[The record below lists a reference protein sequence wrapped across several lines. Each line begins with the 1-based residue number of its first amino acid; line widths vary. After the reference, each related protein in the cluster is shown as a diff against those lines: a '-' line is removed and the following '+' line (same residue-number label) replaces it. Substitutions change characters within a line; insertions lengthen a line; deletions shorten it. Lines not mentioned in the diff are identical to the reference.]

1 MNEAEMKAEEKRI
14 AELAQR
20 LERSYL
26 AGEPTP
32 DYGHAG
38 FSNLAYKIE
47 ALERWKRDFFDN
59 PLLEDGTNGLC
70 NKFILSCD
78 IIHDLLTALRAEKER
93 VRELERLLQGHIE
106 AQECSPTKEPA
117 MSNEY
122 WREALLCALEEMGM
136 PFPSDEHLKLG
147 VNVLDGA
154 HKNHGMA
161 HGYDCIPNPQ
171 TTEIEK
177 LSKELKREQ
186 SKVSCSH
193 CNGSGRER
201 YNSGPWAVDTQCWK
215 CHGEGK
221 VVP

>member
-1 MNEAEMKAEEKRI
+1 
-14 AELAQR
+14 
-20 LERSYL
+20 
-26 AGEPTP
+26 
-32 DYGHAG
+32 
-38 FSNLAYKIE
+38 
-47 ALERWKRDFFDN
+47 
-59 PLLEDGTNGLC
+59 
-70 NKFILSCD
+70 
-78 IIHDLLTALRAEKER
+78 
-93 VRELERLLQGHIE
+93 
-106 AQECSPTKEPA
+106 